1 MLKLVFL
8 TDQFY
13 NAYKNCPE
21 IEQKETRPFI
31 RIEIFLD
38 GVLWAIPLRSN
49 IAHQHVIWTDR
60 ENGCGADLTKAVV
73 IEDPEKYISDIKP
86 YVRPNEFK
94 VLKKIDAYYVSARM
108 RTFISDYK
116 KAKAEPFIPRN
127 KFLLK
132 YSTLQYFED
141 YI

>member
-94 VLKKIDAYYVSARM
+94 VLKKLTLIMFQLECALL
-108 RTFISDYK
+108 
-116 KAKAEPFIPRN
+116 
-127 KFLLK
+127 FLITRRQRL
-132 YSTLQYFED
+132 SLSFQG
-141 YI
+141 INSC